1 MNSTSISPLKIN
13 NVHVPISILCY
24 LACLALPGYY
34 IGERFE
40 PQMAYAALMI
50 GWLGPLDGHFSW
62 YANPLFLFALL
73 SANRPQRSS
82 ILGFLAFALAISF
95 LFHKKI
101 IVSEAPTYKT
111 IMSYGW
117 GYGLWVTSLAV
128 FSVGQLLRV
137 LGAETRQIAIASFSS
152 CSLLLAVY
160 MTYYF
165 VGTNSL
171 FSIRSERDKEF
182 QKRCAS
188 SGEQIFKRTNDA
200 RGIFFDPDW
209 ELRISSNRDKPSFKY
224 IGGAGVLG
232 LGYLNSGYLLFYETR
247 SRNDPD
253 SYVKYVLGD
262 HKGTPTDRL
271 ESEYAVIT
279 NYYEIPARLN
289 ITGATVTIKDLRDS
303 SILATST
310 FFIENES
317 GRFCGGTQ
325 GGFST
330 SAFMTEVL
338 GLTRKYPTVFK

>member
-1 MNSTSISPLKIN
+1 MHSALGAPVKIN
-13 NVHVPISILCY
+13 NIHIPISLLCY

-62 YANPLFLFALL
+62 YANPLFLLALL
-73 SANRPQRSS
+73 YANRPQRSS
-82 ILGFLAFALAISF
+82 VLGFIALALAISF

-128 FSVGQLLRV
+128 FSIGQLLRA
-137 LGAETRQIAIASFSS
+137 LGAEGRQITIASFSS
-152 CSLLLAVY
+152 CSLLLAGY
-160 MTYYF
+160 TTYYF
-165 VGTNSL
+165 AGDNSL
-171 FSIRSERDKEF
+171 FSIRTERNQEF

-188 SGEQIFKRTNDA
+188 SGERIFKRTNDV

-209 ELRISSNRDKPSFKY
+209 QWEIFFNRDKPSFKY

-232 LGYLNSGYLLFYETR
+232 LGHLNSGHLLFYETR
-247 SRNDPD
+247 DRKDPS

-262 HKGTPTDRL
+262 HKGIPIDRL

-279 NYYEIPARLN
+279 NHYEIPARLN
-289 ITGATVTIKDLRDS
+289 ISGATVTIKDLRDN
-303 SILATST
+303 SIVATST
-310 FFIENES
+310 FFVENES
-317 GRFCGGTQ
+317 GKFCGNPRGH
-325 GGFST
+325 FST
-330 SAFMTEVL
+330 SIFMTEVL
-338 GLTRKYPTVFK
+338 NLTRKYPTAFK